1 MNTIICPGCGKV
13 IEISKALLHEERE
26 KIKKE
31 AEEKASQKIKEES
44 EFKLKD
50 YQNQLDEAKN
60 KNRDLHDQLLELNK
74 SIREIK
80 ELNDKR
86 ELENQKKLNEE
97 LEKSR
102 EQISKIE
109 QEKANLEKMELQK
122 QLDDT
127 KKLLEEAQRKSNQKS
142 QQMQGEVLELDL
154 ENMLKSSFSQD
165 EIRPVGKGVSGA
177 DIRQIVKSPRGRV
190 CGVILW
196 ESKRTKE
203 WRDVWISKLK
213 EDLRSEKA
221 NIPVIVSSELP
232 KEAKDGFGQKDGVII
247 CSHALALPIATVLRK
262 NLLDVEYQKVVSEN
276 RGDKAELL
284 YAYIT
289 SHEFRQQVENIM
301 EVHNEIQEQ
310 IIKERVSFEKFWK
323 QREAQAQRIIISTAN
338 IVGSMQG
345 KIGASALQI
354 KGLELPEIESG
365 EDNEGDKT

>member
-1 MNTIICPGCGKV
+1 MNTIVCPGCGKV
-13 IEISKALLHEERE
+13 VEISKALLHEERE

-31 AEEKASQKIKEES
+31 AEEKAVQKAKEELEFKIKDS
-44 EFKLKD
+44 
-50 YQNQLDEAKN
+50 QNELDEAKN
-60 KNRDLHDQLLELNK
+60 RNKELQTQLLELTK
-74 SIREIK
+74 SIRNLK
-80 ELNDKR
+80 EQNEKND
-86 ELENQKKLNEE
+86 LENQKKLNEE

-154 ENMLKSSFSQD
+154 ENMLRLAFPQD
-165 EIRPVGKGVSGA
+165 EIEPVGKGVTGA

-232 KEAKDGFGQKDGVII
+232 KEAKGGFGQKDGVLI
-247 CSHALALPIATVLRK
+247 CSHALSIPIAAMLRK
-262 NLLDVEYQKVVSEN
+262 NLLDVEYQKAVSEN

-284 YAYIT
+284 YTYVT
-289 SHEFRQQVENIM
+289 SHEFRQQVENVM
-301 EVHNEIQEQ
+301 EVHHEIQEQ

-323 QREAQAQRIIISTAN
+323 QREAQAQRIILSAAN